1 MSAPAQQRPQGRR
14 PRDADAILAPVA
26 RDLGRAAAAALYD
39 ELALSPKPG
48 LVTLTSNGSHA
59 DMDARTFFRSIAALR
74 VYFARIAGL
83 GMAGADFEALERAG
97 IEAEARM
104 LAATGGINT
113 HRGAIFLLGLLC
125 ASAGALV
132 VAGRPLTPAALRAM
146 LVERWG
152 AALHRR
158 AQRPSMLP
166 GGMAAR
172 RLGLR
177 SASEEAALGFPA
189 VFDVGVPAMRSAR
202 TRGRS
207 HERAQLDTFFHLM
220 AALDDS
226 NLAHRGG
233 LEGLRFAQQ
242 TARGFLADGGAS
254 HPLAKARAEAL
265 GQDFEARRLSP
276 GGSADMLA
284 AVCWMVRIGAVDAV
298 DAGGSI
304 DTGGAFGAAGAF
316 SAVNAVSAVGAL
328 DAISVVDAVDG
339 R

>member
-1 MSAPAQQRPQGRR
+1 MSAPAQRR
-14 PRDADAILAPVA
+14 PEGRSSRAFDALRATSVA
-26 RDLGRAAAAALYD
+26 DLGRAAAAALYD

-74 VYFARIAGL
+74 GYFVRIAGL

-132 VAGRPLTPAALRAM
+132 VAGRPPTPAALRAM

-202 TRGRS
+202 ARGLSR
-207 HERAQLDTFFHLM
+207 ERAQLDTFFHLM

-242 TARGFLADGGAS
+242 AARGFLADDGAA
-254 HPLAKARAEAL
+254 HPLAEARAEAI

-284 AVCWMVRIGAVDAV
+284 AVCWMVRVGAVDAV
-298 DAGGSI
+298 DA
-304 DTGGAFGAAGAF
+304 
-316 SAVNAVSAVGAL
+316 
-328 DAISVVDAVDG
+328 VDG

>member
-1 MSAPAQQRPQGRR
+1 MSAPAQQRPLGRR

-59 DMDARTFFRSIAALR
+59 DMDARTFFRSIVALR
-74 VYFARIAGL
+74 SYFVRIAGL

-172 RLGLR
+172 RHGLR

-189 VFDVGVPAMRSAR
+189 VFEVGVPAMRSAR
-202 TRGRS
+202 ARGLS

-242 TARGFLADGGAS
+242 AARGFLTHGGAA
-254 HPLAKARAEAL
+254 HPLAEARTEAI

-304 DTGGAFGAAGAF
+304 DTGGAV
-316 SAVNAVSAVGAL
+316 SAVNAVGAL
-328 DAISVVDAVDG
+328 DAISAIDAVDF

>member
-48 LVTLTSNGSHA
+48 LVTLISNGSHD

-74 VYFARIAGL
+74 GYFVRIARL

-132 VAGRPLTPAALRAM
+132 AAGQPLTPAALQAM
-146 LVERWG
+146 LDERWG

-172 RLGLR
+172 RHGLR

-202 TRGRS
+202 TRGLS

-242 TARGFLADGGAS
+242 TARGFLADGGAA
-254 HPLAKARAEAL
+254 HPFATARAEAL
-265 GQDFEARRLSP
+265 GQEFEVRRLSP

-298 DAGGSI
+298 DA
-304 DTGGAFGAAGAF
+304 
-316 SAVNAVSAVGAL
+316 
-328 DAISVVDAVDG
+328 VDG

>member
-1 MSAPAQQRPQGRR
+1 
-14 PRDADAILAPVA
+14 
-26 RDLGRAAAAALYD
+26 
-39 ELALSPKPG
+39 
-48 LVTLTSNGSHA
+48 
-59 DMDARTFFRSIAALR
+59 
-74 VYFARIAGL
+74 
-83 GMAGADFEALERAG
+83 
-97 IEAEARM
+97 M

-132 VAGRPLTPAALRAM
+132 VAGRPLTPAALRAT

-158 AQRPSMLP
+158 AQRPPMLP

-202 TRGRS
+202 ARGLSR
-207 HERAQLDTFFHLM
+207 ERAQLDTFFHLM

-233 LEGLRFAQQ
+233 LEGLRFARQA
-242 TARGFLADGGAS
+242 ARGFLADGGAA
-254 HPLAKARAEAL
+254 HPLAEARAEAI

-298 DAGGSI
+298 DAGGTI
-304 DTGGAFGAAGAF
+304 DTANAAGAVDAVDALGAAGAAG
-316 SAVNAVSAVGAL
+316 AVR
-328 DAISVVDAVDG
+328 AVDI